1 MLEDNISSIGELR
14 EHWEIHKQLLLENNL
29 HEDIVELK
37 AWFHENTAEGRIF
50 NVTYLLENRD
60 ESFNTTLQKPEQ
72 ILSRNLRGLA
82 SMSAKRKS
90 SLQVMRL
97 HFTSRRTI
105 KNQTYS

>member
-1 MLEDNISSIGELR
+1 MFKFTIESHKPKRMLEDNISSIGELR

-60 ESFNTTLQKPEQ
+60 ESFNTTLQKPEEEQ
-72 ILSRNLRGLA
+72 ED
-82 SMSAKRKS
+82 
-90 SLQVMRL
+90 V
-97 HFTSRRTI
+97 
-105 KNQTYS
+105 